1 MCLAGPGDPEV
12 IPRWPPLGARRRRVR
27 KRGRRSRPPG
37 GQCWDRGGPEAGTPQ
52 AETPSPPGYPPQTLA
67 PSEERKRKWKEGKQ
81 METSTPLS
89 RAPPDRGAV
98 GAAAVAAEA
107 EAELR
112 TRAQSWASPPA
123 TRGWLSRCGQHP
135 RQTGPWGQ
143 RRSACHPRTGSRR
156 APTGPRW
163 KADGN
168 GGGTHGRCSHGRPG
182 RGTGKGTVRDARAG
196 GAVGLT
202 RGRPSR
208 NLTEAKPATLTQ
220 CSGSRKATSRAP
232 AEAAPPPPP
241 PASPPPRLPAQPGAI
256 HGHGAGSSD
265 PFRSRIA

>member
-1 MCLAGPGDPEV
+1 
-12 IPRWPPLGARRRRVR
+12 
-27 KRGRRSRPPG
+27 
-37 GQCWDRGGPEAGTPQ
+37 
-52 AETPSPPGYPPQTLA
+52 
-67 PSEERKRKWKEGKQ
+67 

-89 RAPPDRGAV
+89 RAPPDRWAV

-182 RGTGKGTVRDARAG
+182 RGTGKHTVRGARAG

-202 RGRPSR
+202 QGRPSR
-208 NLTEAKPATLTQ
+208 
-220 CSGSRKATSRAP
+220 TSRGP
-232 AEAAPPPPP
+232 NPPHSHGAVGARRPRGELLLRLPPTP
-241 PASPPPRLPAQPGAI
+241 RRLPRLPASLHSLG
-256 HGHGAGSSD
+256 
-265 PFRSRIA
+265 PFTVMELAHQTRFSPESRDWLS